1 MRSETNGMSAY
12 PTLFSPIDIGSMRL
26 KNRIIM
32 APMESHMGNADGSVS
47 RESIAY
53 YRERALGGVGMVVVE
68 FTCVDGLDGFS
79 GMAPQLR
86 LDSPFYRPSHAKL
99 ASEIKLAGAKA
110 CVQLSHAGRQ
120 SHPDVIGRQT
130 VAPSAAPLR
139 NYPRATTPRALE
151 EHEIQRIIASFARA
165 AGLAVS
171 AGYDAVML
179 HGAHGYLLSQFL
191 SPLANRRDDAW
202 GGDLERRMRF
212 PLEVVRAVR
221 AAIGDKPLL
230 YRMSVSDFLDG
241 GTTVEDSERVAPRLC
256 DAGVDAIDIS
266 CGSLDRIDVIM
277 EPMSV
282 PEGVRLPMAR
292 RIRAATGKPVIC
304 AGVMRQPDK
313 AEAAILAGDTDVVS
327 LGRALL
333 ADPFW
338 PAKAKAGRADDI
350 RPCTSCNWCIMEL
363 GANRSVGCAENPRT
377 GHETDPPIARFGA
390 GRRAAVVGAGPGGV
404 AAALLLDQAGFEV
417 DLYEKRASIGGNL
430 ITSATPP
437 GKDKLFWYHGFLER
451 RLAASGV
458 RVRLNTVADP
468 ATVMARDPAAIV
480 IAAGA
485 RLAPLELG
493 GPGGLLIT
501 PAYEVLLGD
510 VHPPRGTAERPVVI
524 FGGGETGAETADF
537 LAEQGHR
544 VLLVT
549 RSGADR
555 IARNAEPLYRQHVL
569 ARLKANPAIEILDH
583 TRVTAAAADSLALVG
598 PDGETRRQAASC
610 LLLAHGLTPN
620 DGLADALAGLGPVVV
635 AIGDAHRVARIGEAV
650 NDAYRAVQ
658 GLARSLTGAELIAC

>member
-1 MRSETNGMSAY
+1 MTSY
-12 PTLFSPIDIGSMRL
+12 PTLFSPIDIGTIRL
-26 KNRIIM
+26 KNRIVM

-53 YRERALGGVGMVVVE
+53 YRERALGGVGMVIVE

-86 LDSPFYRPSHAKL
+86 LDTPFYRASHAKL
-99 ASEIKLAGAKA
+99 ASAIKLAGAKA

-120 SHPDVIGRQT
+120 SHPDVVGRHPLT
-130 VAPSAAPLR
+130 PSSVPLSR
-139 NYPRATTPRALE
+139 YPRATVPRALE
-151 EHEIQRIIASFARA
+151 EHEIERIIASYARA
-165 AGLAVS
+165 AGLAMS

-191 SPLANRRDDAW
+191 SPLANQRDDAW

-212 PLEVVRAVR
+212 PIAVIKAVR
-221 AAIGDKPLL
+221 AAIGDRPLL
-230 YRMSVSDFLDG
+230 YRMTVSDFLEG

-256 DAGVDAIDIS
+256 EAGVDAIDIS
-266 CGSLDRIDVIM
+266 CGSLDRIDVIL
-277 EPMSV
+277 EPMSI

-292 RIRAATGKPVIC
+292 RIREATGKPVIC
-304 AGVMRQPDK
+304 AGVMRHPDK
-313 AEAAILAGDTDVVS
+313 AEAAILDGDTDVIS

-338 PAKAKAGRADDI
+338 AAKAKAGRADDI

-377 GHETDPPIARFGA
+377 GHETDLPIEPFGR
-390 GRRAAVVGAGPGGV
+390 GRRAAVVGAGPGGM

-417 DLYEKRASIGGNL
+417 DLYEKRASLGGNL

-437 GKDKLFWYHGFLER
+437 GKDKLFWYHDYLKR
-451 RLAASGV
+451 RLDRSRV
-458 RVRLNTVADP
+458 RVHLGVEADAETVVAGRPDAVII
-468 ATVMARDPAAIV
+468 AT
-480 IAAGA
+480 GA
-485 RLAPLELG
+485 RLAPLDLE
-493 GPGGLLIT
+493 GPGGLPVA
-501 PAYEVLLGD
+501 PAYAVLLGD
-510 VHPPRGTAERPVVI
+510 VEPPRGTAERPIVI

-537 LAEQGHR
+537 LAERGHR
-544 VLLVT
+544 VKLVT
-549 RSGADR
+549 RSPADR

-569 ARLKANPAIEILDH
+569 ARLRENPSIEIVEN
-583 TRVTAAAADSLALVG
+583 TRVTTVG
-598 PDGETRRQAASC
+598 AERLILLGPEGERHEQAASC
-610 LLLAHGLTPN
+610 LLLAHGLAPN
-620 DGLADALAGLGPVVV
+620 DDLVDQLAGAVPAVV
-635 AIGDAHRVARIGEAV
+635 AIGDSHRVARIGEAV

-658 GLARSLTGAELIAC
+658 GLARSLAGAELIAC